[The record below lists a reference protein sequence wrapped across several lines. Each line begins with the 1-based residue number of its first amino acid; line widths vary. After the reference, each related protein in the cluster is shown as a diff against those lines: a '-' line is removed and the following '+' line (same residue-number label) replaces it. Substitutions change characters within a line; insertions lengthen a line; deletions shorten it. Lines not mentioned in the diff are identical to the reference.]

1 MAEKR
6 NIIITFNG
14 KEVKQKQLGIRR
26 YKSGKHEYTIHNKK
40 IVVVLHNN
48 GAKNIITVESIYG
61 KIFWAGTF
69 SNDTQLRSVDIV
81 WFTDDYMVKFNSAS
95 VVTTAGKRYQ
105 IPKFNYFE
113 AELIPETSTLRVDA
127 DDEEIEDDADEEEEI
142 SAEEAT
148 EIAKAEA
155 QAEQME
161 RVNQVVTELRER
173 SGLTE

>member
-1 MAEKR
+1 MEEKR
-6 NIIITFNG
+6 IQINING
-14 KEVKQKQLGIRR
+14 KEVRDKQVRLRK
-26 YKSGKHEYTIHNKK
+26 YKSGKHEYTIYNKK
-40 IVVVLHNN
+40 IVVVLHSN

-61 KIFWAGTF
+61 KIFWAGTY
-69 SNDTQLRSVDIV
+69 STDTQLRSIDIV

-95 VVTTAGKRYQ
+95 VVTTEGKRFQ
-105 IPKFNYFE
+105 IPRFNYFE

-127 DDEEIEDDADEEEEI
+127 DDEEIEDDIEDEEEI

-148 EIAKAEA
+148 EVAKAEA